1 MNKKKTFN
9 SDIFKRWRMQPF
21 KIMMFMLFALLLMIP
36 AAFGQVANPNDPSNW
51 DPYLNFTT
59 RILDFKGESGDVVK
73 MPLVMRNIYNVSGF
87 LFRIEYDTTM
97 LVPYKLPGYTPE
109 SGVTVWYD
117 SVEVTGRG
125 TGTITIDSASN
136 CVSPINPI
144 DTSYNV
150 YATHDTALT
159 NNPHRNA
166 VFIQFL
172 PPIRMPLDIPECEAL
187 WRDAS
192 IASAQQASTVLY
204 LLWQV
209 KPGLANGQSSTVRFW
224 DYRPSDV
231 LIDPPAD
238 YRDNQISDSLGRVF
252 YPYRYSGTFTVGTSS
267 TFDPA
272 DCPVPYW
279 YDAEADTCY
288 TPTGGDNHAPTINA
302 ISPSTFTVTQGEAVP
317 SVTVTATDVD
327 GDVVTLTASSMPSG
341 ATFSP
346 ANPVSGTGTVSG
358 VFNWTP
364 SLSTEAGTYVVNF
377 RATDSKGA
385 QSSIRSIT
393 IIVEA
398 IDIDRL
404 YTKSAYGG
412 KPVGGIP
419 GAGPFAFPIDL
430 VTTKTVYGIDF
441 YMAYPST
448 IVDLD
453 SIVVTSRTPEYV
465 VYENIGQ
472 FPDTVKIVTFGLANE
487 IIGNPDAIDGTA
499 ILKAFMTIDSA
510 AVPGD
515 YWVYLYDA
523 WESIDP
529 DPEIASLALLT
540 DSGVVQ
546 VDMMGDVNLDKR
558 INVAD
563 LVNVVGHIIG
573 NITLGGRHYAT
584 ANVVLDPRV
593 NVVDLV
599 GIINMIFGRPISPSP
614 APSGDNRATVTLAQG
629 ALSAGQ
635 YTKLNIAGEFLEAVA
650 GVQLEINYD
659 PATFSMDRPELPQG
673 VSGVSLSYND
683 DKQGSIKM
691 VMYST
696 QPLKNPSIINAGLS
710 EIVNLPTIVKRD
722 VLADDISKIRLSKV
736 YLANANAVEI
746 AVDGASDEPMVP
758 SSFTLHQNYPNPF
771 NPFTTIE
778 FDIAADGSGM
788 QDVELSIFNILGQ
801 KVRTLVNE
809 PLMPGH
815 HLAEWDS
822 MSDSNKPVATG
833 VYLYRLKIGEK
844 HQTKKMI
851 LLK

>member
-21 KIMMFMLFALLLMIP
+21 KIMMFMLFALMLMIP
-36 AAFGQVANPNDPSNW
+36 AVFGQVANPNDPSNW
-51 DPYLNFTT
+51 APQNQFLID
-59 RILDFKGESGDVVK
+59 ILDFTGRYPDTVL
-73 MPLVMRNIYNVSGF
+73 MPIAIRNVRTLGGF

-97 LVPYKLPGYTPE
+97 LAPVDYKIRVGGILVDQTVPPI
-109 SGVTVWYD
+109 YD
-117 SVEVTGRG
+117 SVVMVGRG
-125 TGTITIDSASN
+125 LSTYYRDS
-136 CVSPINPI
+136 VSWCSGDANEVI
-144 DTSYNV
+144 SYPSV
-150 YATHDTALT
+150 YAFHDPSDDSVHI
-159 NNPHRNA
+159 NSMF
-166 VFIQFL
+166 VQFL
-172 PPIRMPLDIPECEAL
+172 PSIPPLVSDPEILACYEAAKL
-187 WRDAS
+187 PS
-192 IASAQQASTVLY
+192 SSVNTVVMNVLFEV
-204 LLWQV
+204 L
-209 KPGLANGQSSTVRFW
+209 PGLTNGQTSTVRFW
-224 DYRPSDV
+224 DYRPLDP
-231 LIDPPAD
+231 LIGPAPD
-238 YRDNQISDSLGRVF
+238 YRDNQLTDTSGINI
-252 YPYRYSGTFTVGTSS
+252 YPYRSDGTFTVGQGG
-267 TFDPA
+267 TFNP
-272 DCPVPYW
+272 
-279 YDAEADTCY
+279 DTCTWGY
-288 TPTGGDNHAPTINA
+288 TSGDTCNSAPSGTNNPPTVAA

-584 ANVVLDPRV
+584 ANVVLDARV

-614 APSGDNRATVTLAQG
+614 APSGENRATVTLAQG

-635 YTKLNIAGEFLEAVA
+635 YTKLNIAGEFPEDVA
-650 GVQLEINYD
+650 GVQLEIDYD
-659 PATFSMDRPELPQG
+659 PNAFSIDKPELAQG
-673 VSGVSLSYND
+673 VSGVTLSYSD
-683 DKQGSIKM
+683 DKQGRLKL
-691 VMYST
+691 VMYSFRPWDQST
-696 QPLKNPSIINAGLS
+696 LIKAGLS
-710 EIVNLPTIVKRD
+710 EIVNLPTTAKQHVN
-722 VLADDISKIRLSKV
+722 ADDISKIRLSKV
-736 YLANANAVEI
+736 YLANANAAEI

-833 VYLYRLKIGEK
+833 VYLYRLKIGDK